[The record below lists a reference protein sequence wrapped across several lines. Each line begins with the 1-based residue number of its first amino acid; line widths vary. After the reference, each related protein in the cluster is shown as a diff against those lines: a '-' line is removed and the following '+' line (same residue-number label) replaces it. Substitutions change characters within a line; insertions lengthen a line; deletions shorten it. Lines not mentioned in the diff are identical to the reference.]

1 MAARHFLPATR
12 MSPHVSPPSASSA
25 PIARH
30 LTPLVQE
37 SLQDTPAVLINGPRQ
52 CGKTTLAQQFAGAM
66 DYFTLGDP
74 TLLAAA
80 QQDPM
85 GFVRQLDRAI
95 IDEVQRAPQLLL
107 ALKFAIDQDRRP
119 GRFLLTGSANLMTL
133 PQVADSLAGRIALH
147 TLLPL
152 SQSELQGRPND
163 FFAHALAQDWPL
175 THPAWVVPATAP
187 RSDTVH
193 HVLAGGY
200 PEMRLRPSTARRQA
214 WAKSYIQTL
223 VERDVRDVAQIEHRS
238 QLPQLLAVAAA
249 HCGQLFNGTQI
260 GGQLQLNTKTVE
272 KYLGILEKLFLVQR
286 LPAWSRNELS
296 RLVKTPKLHF
306 LDAGLQASL
315 TRLGPDLVFTQRERW
330 GATLE
335 TWVHAELRKTLSLD
349 ADGWALAHYRDK
361 DQVEVD
367 FVLESPQRQI
377 IGIEV
382 KAAAT
387 VGVGD
392 FKGLKRLQS
401 QVGEQF
407 LTGLVLYDGTQALSF
422 GDGLWALPLAAL

>member
-1 MAARHFLPATR
+1 MDDAMAGLAAFKTP
-12 MSPHVSPPSASSA
+12 SPPQAGV
-25 PIARH
+25 IARH
-30 LTPLVQE
+30 LAPMVEE

-52 CGKTTLAQQFAGAM
+52 CGKTTLVQQFRGSM
-66 DYFTLGDP
+66 QYLTLDDP

-80 QQDPM
+80 QQDPL
-85 GFVRQLDRAI
+85 GFVRRLDRAI

-107 ALKFAIDQDRRP
+107 SLKLVIDQDRRP

-133 PQVADSLAGRIALH
+133 PQIADSLAGRIALH

-163 FFAHALAQDWPL
+163 FLQRAQTQDWPL
-175 THPAWVVPATAP
+175 AHPHWTAAQD
-187 RSDTVH
+187 DTVS

-200 PEMRLRPSTARRQA
+200 PEMRQRPTAARRQA
-214 WAKSYIQTL
+214 WAKAYIQTL
-223 VERDVRDVAQIEHRS
+223 VERDVRDIAQIE
-238 QLPQLLAVAAA
+238 QLHQMPQLLAVAAA
-249 HCGQLFNGTQI
+249 HCGQLFNSTQI
-260 GGQLQLNTKTVE
+260 GGQLGLTSKTID

-296 RLVKTPKLHF
+296 RLIKTPKLHF
-306 LDAGLQASL
+306 LDAGLQATL
-315 TRLGPDLVFTQRERW
+315 TRLTPELLLTERTRW

-335 TWVHAELRKTLSLD
+335 TWVHAELRKALTLSPENWYLS
-349 ADGWALAHYRDK
+349 HYRDK

-367 FVLESPQRQI
+367 FVLEDSMRQL

-387 VGVGD
+387 VLPQD
-392 FKGLKRLQS
+392 FKGLKRLQA
-401 QVGEQF
+401 QAGDNF
-407 LTGLVLYDGTQALSF
+407 ITGIVLYDGTKALPF
-422 GDGLWALPLAAL
+422 GDGLWAVPLSAL

>member
-1 MAARHFLPATR
+1 MDDAMARLATSKTPAT
-12 MSPHVSPPSASSA
+12 PQAGV
-25 PIARH
+25 IERH
-30 LTPLVQE
+30 LAPMVEE

-52 CGKTTLAQQFAGAM
+52 CGKTTLVQQFAGSM
-66 DYFTLGDP
+66 QYLTLDDP

-80 QQDPM
+80 QQDPL
-85 GFVRQLDRAI
+85 GFVRRLDRAI

-107 ALKFAIDQDRRP
+107 SLKLVIDQDRRP

-133 PQVADSLAGRIALH
+133 PQIADSLAGRIALH

-152 SQSELQGRPND
+152 SQSELQGRHND
-163 FFAHALAQDWPL
+163 FLQHAQKQDWPL
-175 THPAWVVPATAP
+175 DHPSWTQAQD
-187 RSDTVH
+187 DTVT

-200 PEMRLRPSTARRQA
+200 PEMRQRPTAARRQA
-214 WAKSYIQTL
+214 WARAYIQTL
-223 VERDVRDVAQIEHRS
+223 VERDVRDIAQIE
-238 QLPQLLAVAAA
+238 QLHQMPQLLAVAAA
-249 HCGQLFNGTQI
+249 HCGQLFNSSQI
-260 GGQLQLNTKTVE
+260 GGQLGLNSKTVD

-306 LDAGLQASL
+306 LDAGLQATL
-315 TRLGPDLVFTQRERW
+315 TRLTPELLLTERTRW

-335 TWVHAELRKTLSLD
+335 TWVYAELRKALTLSPESWYLS
-349 ADGWALAHYRDK
+349 HYRDK

-367 FVLESPQRQI
+367 FVLENTLRQL

-387 VGVGD
+387 VLPQD
-392 FKGLKRLQS
+392 FKGLKRLQA
-401 QVGEQF
+401 QAGDNF
-407 LTGLVLYDGTQALSF
+407 ITGIVLYDGTKALPF
-422 GDGLWALPLAAL
+422 GDDLWAVPLSAL